1 MASAGAV
8 DSRPRRVDRRHRP
21 TGTVGEVT
29 SRRPQEANGYVTTDM
44 PQEANGYVWVNVQF
58 NGGLRGWVAKKF
70 LVWI

>member
-1 MASAGAV
+1 
-8 DSRPRRVDRRHRP
+8 
-21 TGTVGEVT
+21 
-29 SRRPQEANGYVTTDM
+29 M